1 MDDNDEDDVNKDKLF
16 RDYDT
21 VLKESAIL
29 TTFGG
34 VLFGFL
40 LNISIRGAN
49 QLIFSE
55 KISVAICF
63 LFMFFTE

>member
-1 MDDNDEDDVNKDKLF
+1 MEWDEEDSSKDRLL

-21 VLKESAIL
+21 VLKESTLL

-40 LNISIRGAN
+40 LNISIRATN
-49 QLIFSE
+49 QLIFPE
-55 KISVAICF
+55 KLSLFWHYF
-63 LFMFFTE
+63 L